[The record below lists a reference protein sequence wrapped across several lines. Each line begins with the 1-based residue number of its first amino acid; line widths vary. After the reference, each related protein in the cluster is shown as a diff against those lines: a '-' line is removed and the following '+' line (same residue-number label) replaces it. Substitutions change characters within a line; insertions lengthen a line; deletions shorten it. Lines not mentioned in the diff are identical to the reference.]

1 MQLGRIGCETAPG
14 EIAEWSFVIGRG
26 FLAVVP
32 VGTSTPVIAA
42 LHALAAEP
50 VVEIE
55 TLVALIPLGGAD
67 DVHSFAVIVPGST
80 VVATGTDPAPHD
92 GIPVHAVVRGAIAV
106 DVFSIGGSRRF
117 TDRNIRPW
125 LLAEFQAVTGLMI
138 GSPLASVPRADRL
151 GSGRL
156 LGAGIDTGDTLYWS
170 VAGQSTEDTVLRP
183 RRIVDDTVMLDRQ
196 PHRTGASEMVAT
208 AVIEPLDDPVVV
220 AGAVPVNE
228 PADEFNELVD
238 DPARLSAGGT
248 GRCGFRLATGE
259 DLTLDRVYR
268 IGRSP
273 RPRRIPEGEAL
284 ELLTVASPSAIV
296 SANHLEIRQDGDAVV
311 LTDLGSTNGTLVR
324 FALGRTQRL
333 RSGASLTVLPGTT
346 VDIGDGNLIEILP
359 AG

>member
-125 LLAEFQAVTGLMI
+125 LLAEFQAVTGLVV
-138 GSPLASVPRADRL
+138 GSPLAAVASADRL
-151 GSGRL
+151 GDGRV
-156 LGAGIDTGDTLYWS
+156 LGTGIDAGDTLFWS
-170 VAGQSTEDTVLRP
+170 VTGQPVDAADTVLRP
-183 RRIVDDTVMLDRQ
+183 RRIVDDTVVLDRGVL
-196 PHRTGASEMVAT
+196 HRVALAGPV
-208 AVIEPLDDPVVV
+208 AVPAAERAEEPTPESTDELLDDTV
-220 AGAVPVNE
+220 
-228 PADEFNELVD
+228 
-238 DPARLSAGGT
+238 T
-248 GRCGFRLATGE
+248 GPGRYRFRLATGE
-259 DLTLDRVYR
+259 DLLLDKVYR

-273 RPRRIPEGEAL
+273 RPRRIQAGEVL
-284 ELLTVASPSAIV
+284 ELVEVASATAIV
-296 SANHLEIRQDGDAVV
+296 SASHLEIRQDGDAVV
-311 LTDLGSTNGTLVR
+311 VTDLGSTNGTLVR
-324 FALGRTQRL
+324 FTLGRTQRL

-359 AG
+359 AD